1 LKNLIDCITQNIY
14 RNISRGLFEK
24 DKILF
29 SFLIATSINRQ
40 SKLISEEVWSIFT
53 KGVPLAT

>member
-1 LKNLIDCITQNIY
+1 MQNSEKDDIVEKRSKKLIDCITQNIY

-24 DKILF
+24 DKTLF

-40 SKLISEEVWSIFT
+40 SKLISE
-53 KGVPLAT
+53 